1 MKKSIRILSLLMAF
15 AMLSGIF
22 SVAGSAY
29 APFKGDPISGQ
40 YDDVD
45 SPKFTL
51 EQYASMG
58 LDEVDRML
66 AKEKIYLNIYIGELD
81 LGSIDD
87 ALTSVQELLTSV
99 SSLLPLLGDA
109 ELLPGYINPA
119 IDGVRRNKAT
129 SPVGINDQTD
139 LNVVYALFDLISNLS
154 PIVEK
159 YVNGSLNLG
168 ILNSFIAE
176 YVFNVRE
183 LAIGLLYG
191 LLDGFSKTDEEAK
204 YDYFENGKTGLPNK
218 YLDENNGVLTLLQ
231 DLINELLLGKWV
243 CLDEGFGNKYD
254 TIRYDMYGFNNLYDE
269 TAPDT
274 TNYDYYGWVHPKE
287 WVTTGL
293 GGCVRVN
300 AGEAAPAPVYSAIDI
315 TTNKNGYDFIEALMQ
330 QAYNYIL
337 VPVLNRDTRPW
348 LRKLCGVVYDDAKYR
363 RQIYDSA
370 TQTWIDNPTYDPT
383 YDGDVPADNSG
394 NIYAKL
400 FNIDAVVP
408 YISVPSGTTLVDYF
422 NTILGQ
428 FLDAICIVK
437 RGVTTPAYD
446 GTPVSWTWDET
457 GNSVLFDNICN
468 VARFVIAVTGDLF
481 FSEKISVPAVA
492 DIMAMNNQ
500 QIVAFVVRAILNSSV
515 SWMYIE
521 DEYQTVADVGYRAVE
536 QLAWQD
542 IPQFTYTK
550 PERTSYSS
558 DAEYYDAV
566 VNKAL
571 DILFDVAVYNLNSD
585 IDMVPAS
592 GNDPVGQAG
601 LLQYQKDTGSYENNL
616 VQIAAWAVSKYGSIL
631 ALDLN
636 CDNANGATT
645 GLTADSV
652 WQDFDTIINALIP
665 IKGDNAWIAS
675 EISGASIVSKTFVFD
690 YILKPIYYL
699 DSTNFAT
706 IFKRNTNGEF
716 AKKNGVGI
724 IMSLLKNVFEL
735 IAPGVFQSQETL
747 DALIKNDLLGKMM
760 NDFIKTLGRSQF
772 TSASGATL
780 NGRAVALVKV
790 ALPLVCDIL
799 HLSDDQE
806 FEEMEIYM
814 PEIIA
819 VNGGA
824 PKFQVVN
831 GSSGINTGYTNKSGN
846 FNQDKLYTYKIQ
858 NVIPNAYSSAADDK
872 GKTLTCTGIG
882 SGTTIAGG
890 DSVNVTITSTLSEGQ
905 LIEFTVNYYIYG
917 EDGTSIVVDEN
928 GNDVALSKT
937 VYAYVGSADKDDDS
951 VESEIAVGDRKIQY
965 EPSIYLATGRALDK
979 VESYSIRVKDNKGG
993 SSASASIN
1001 SVSFSSTEYPFVTKN
1016 TTADQITA
1024 SMTGEE
1030 GIYFM
1035 NPFMVA
1041 TKADGTKYE
1050 RFAYTYQLDEKGEQV
1065 LDENNEPI
1073 ITGNN
1078 GGVPDGEYTATT
1090 TVNVAGTTESVVTK
1104 IHLYDDFGL
1113 PSLFNNAVS
1122 ANRQKANYDTEAN
1135 NGEAESLFTTYQ
1147 SVLKNAARLVLKPK
1161 TGTSFAS
1168 EIAATAGS
1176 GFVNKYEELA
1186 TALEN
1191 AIKAL
1196 EPYEKNSGT
1205 TALENA
1211 LRSYSGINFTTVTG
1225 PDGPYKVDMEYYE
1238 DGYTF
1243 FGMRDYV
1250 PHTYLRYRDARK
1262 RVDGIINSQN
1272 FYVPEPF
1279 EEGYTPTD
1287 EEKEAYDLAVAEY
1300 NKKVAEKGVVGSI
1313 EATYAEHM
1321 LRLTGERLI
1330 RLEADTSKL
1339 QIVYDLYKNAVA
1351 SADEGK
1357 YTAKSLERYK
1367 RAQAFAEATLATPIE
1382 ANGEFNLRPSQ
1393 VNKATS
1399 EMVAAWKGLA
1409 ISADYS
1415 ALDAAIAAAA
1425 DIVTANGTN
1434 PATQN
1439 AYTVE
1444 SYTAFINAYIA
1455 AKNVDRNLSNSDA
1468 NVAKL
1473 GELTTALTSTQAALA
1488 PATSG
1493 EVVIEFSTVDQS
1505 LFFDPT
1511 YTYTFVPAIAADSAE
1526 KIEYYLAT
1534 LPDGTPIDGYIV
1546 GYGVDIYDEETVR
1559 SMFSNLENA
1568 YAVVT
1573 VGNEDTGA
1581 YSTGTVVQIYNAN
1594 TNELEKT
1601 YQVILYGDVTGD
1613 GSIDIIDSGEIVLQ
1627 AFYSPGYDWEWNSY
1641 NTYEFYKAVSADL
1654 NKDGSIDLIDA
1665 GIVDASAF
1673 SLSVIDQST
1682 GLVKEDL

>member
-29 APFKGDPISGQ
+29 APFKGGPIAGQ

-66 AKEKIYLNIYIGELD
+66 AKEKLVVNIYIGTLN
-81 LGSIDD
+81 LSSIDT
-87 ALTSVQELLTSV
+87 ALTSVQSLLTSV

-109 ELLPGYINPA
+109 KTLADIVNPA
-119 IDGVRRNKAT
+119 IDGVSRNKDASST
-129 SPVGINDQTD
+129 NVNDAAD
-139 LNVVYALFDLISNLS
+139 LNVVYALFDLIADLS

-159 YVNGSLNLG
+159 YVNGTLSLG
-168 ILNSFIAE
+168 IMNSFIAE

-183 LAIGLLYG
+183 LVIGLLYG

-204 YDYFENGKTGLPNK
+204 YDYFENGKTGLPPE
-218 YLDENNGVLTLLQ
+218 YLNEKNGVLTLLQ

-243 CLDEGFGNKYD
+243 CLDEGFNNKYD

-293 GGCVRVN
+293 GGCKRVN
-300 AGEAAPAPVYSAIDI
+300 AGEAAPAPIYSAIDI

-363 RQIYDSA
+363 RQIYDSK

-394 NIYAKL
+394 NVYAKL

-428 FLDAICIVK
+428 FLDAICKVK
-437 RGVTTPAYD
+437 RGVKTTAYD
-446 GTPVSWTWDET
+446 GSTQVSWTWDET

-468 VARFVIAVTGDLF
+468 VARFVIAVTGGLF
-481 FSEKISVPAVA
+481 FSEKIKIPAVA

-542 IPQFTYTK
+542 IPQITYTK

-636 CDNANGATT
+636 CDNADGATT

-780 NGRAVALVKV
+780 NGRAVDIVKV

-806 FEEMEIYM
+806 FEEMEIYI

-819 VNGGA
+819 VNGGT

-831 GSSGINTGYTNKSGN
+831 GSSGINTGYTNKSGS
-846 FNQDKLYTYKIQ
+846 FSQDKLYTYEIKDVVT
-858 NVIPNAYSSAADDK
+858 NTYNAAGTNTNALKEAGIAA
-872 GKTLTCTGIG
+872 GKK
-882 SGTTIAGG
+882 IAGG
-890 DSVNVTITSTLSEGQ
+890 DSVDVTLNGTLAEGQ
-905 LIEFTVNYYIYG
+905 LVEFTVNYYIYG

-928 GNDVALSKT
+928 GNAVALSKT
-937 VYAYVGSADKDDDS
+937 VYAYVGSAAKDDDS
-951 VESEIAVGDRKIQY
+951 VVSEIAVDDRKIQY

-1030 GIYFM
+1030 GLYFM

-1050 RFAYTYQLDEKGEQV
+1050 RFAYTYQLNEKGEQV
-1065 LDENNEPI
+1065 LDENKKPI

-1078 GGVPDGEYTATT
+1078 AGVTDGEYTATT
-1090 TVNVAGTTESVVTK
+1090 TVSVAGTTKSVVTK

-1113 PSLFNNAVS
+1113 PSLFRNAVS
-1122 ANRQKANYDTEAN
+1122 ANRQLSNYDRVADEGA
-1135 NGEAESLFTTYQ
+1135 AEGYFTAYQ
-1147 SVLKNAARLVLKPK
+1147 NALKNAARLVLKPK

-1287 EEKEAYDLAVAEY
+1287 KEKEAYDLAVAEY

-1321 LRLTGERLI
+1321 LRLTGDRLI

-1339 QIVYDLYKNAVA
+1339 RIVYDLYKNAVA

-1425 DIVTANGTN
+1425 DIVTANGTK
-1434 PATQN
+1434 PATQT

-1444 SYTAFINAYIA
+1444 SYTAFINAYNA
-1455 AKNVDRNLSNSDA
+1455 ATSVDRNLSNSDA

-1473 GELTTALTSTQAALA
+1473 GELTTALTSAQAALA

-1493 EVVIEFSTVDQS
+1493 EVVIEFATSDPGI
-1505 LFFDPT
+1505 FFDPG
-1511 YTYTFVPAIAADSAE
+1511 YSYTFTPQIANDSAD
-1526 KIEYYLAT
+1526 KIGLYQST
-1534 LPDGTPIDGYIV
+1534 LEDGTPIDGYIV
-1546 GYGVDIYDEETVR
+1546 GFGCDIYGESDALKVFGT
-1559 SMFSNLENA
+1559 LDNA
-1568 YAVVT
+1568 RVEASTTDLGV
-1573 VGNEDTGA
+1573 
-1581 YSTGTVVQIYNAN
+1581 YSTGSTIKIYNAA
-1594 TNELEKT
+1594 TGDLEKV
-1601 YQVILYGDVTGD
+1601 YQIVLYGDLNGD
-1613 GSIDIIDSGEIVLQ
+1613 GTINSTDADAILLNSMGVT
-1627 AFYSPGYDWEWNSY
+1627 DWEWNSQG
-1641 NTYEFYKAVSADL
+1641 TYDQYYAQAGDL
-1654 NKDGSIDLIDA
+1654 NGDYSIDDGDA
-1665 GIVDASAF
+1665 TIIRMSEGFEI
-1673 SLSVIDQST
+1673 VIDQQT
-1682 GLVKEDL
+1682 GLQR

>member
-29 APFKGDPISGQ
+29 APFKGSPISGQ

-66 AKEKIYLNIYIGELD
+66 AKEKINLNIYIGELD
-81 LGSIDD
+81 LGSIDT
-87 ALTSVQELLTSV
+87 ALTSVQSLLTSV

-109 ELLPGYINPA
+109 QTLPSLINPA

-129 SPVGINDQTD
+129 SPVSINDQTD
-139 LNVVYALFDLISNLS
+139 LRLVYALFDLIANLS

-159 YVNGSLNLG
+159 YVNGSLSLG

-183 LAIGLLYG
+183 LAIGALYG
-191 LLDGFSKTDEEAK
+191 LSNTGKEAE
-204 YDYFENGKTGLPNK
+204 YDYFKNGTNGLPGK

-243 CLDEGFGNKYD
+243 CLDEGFDNIYD
-254 TIRYDMYGFNNLYDE
+254 TISYDMYGFKNLYGE

-274 TNYDYYGWVHPKE
+274 KKYDYYGWVHYNE

-300 AGEAAPAPVYSAIDI
+300 AGEAAPSPVYSAIDI

-363 RQIYDSA
+363 RQIYDST

-383 YDGDVPADNSG
+383 YDGDVPADNSD

-408 YISVPSGTTLVDYF
+408 YISVPSNTTLVDYF

-437 RGVTTPAYD
+437 RGVTTTAYD
-446 GTPVSWTWDET
+446 GSTQVSWTWDET

-468 VARFVIAVTGDLF
+468 VARFVVAVTGNLF

-500 QIVAFVVRAILNSSV
+500 QIVAFIVRAILNSSV

-521 DEYQTVADVGYRAVE
+521 DDYQTVVDVGYRAVE

-542 IPQFTYTK
+542 IPQFNYTK
-550 PERTSYSS
+550 PERTSYTN
-558 DAEYYDAV
+558 DADYYDAV

-571 DILFDVAVYNLNSD
+571 DILFDVAVYNLNQD

-601 LLQYQKDTGSYENNL
+601 LLQYQGNSGTYETNL
-616 VQIAAWAVSKYGSIL
+616 VQIAAWAVSKYGSVL
-631 ALDLN
+631 ALELN

-675 EISGASIVSKTFVFD
+675 EIASASIVSKTFVFD

-699 DSTNFAT
+699 DATNFAT

-716 AKKNGVGI
+716 AQKNGVAI

-735 IAPGVFQSQETL
+735 IAPGVFQSQATL

-760 NDFIKTLGRSQF
+760 NDFIKSLGTKQF

-790 ALPLVCDIL
+790 ALPIVCDVL

-806 FEEMEIYM
+806 FEEMEIYI

-819 VNGGA
+819 VNGGT

-846 FNQDKLYTYKIQ
+846 FSQDNLYTYEIKDV
-858 NVIPNAYSSAADDK
+858 NTNTYNAAGTNTNALKEAGIAA
-872 GKTLTCTGIG
+872 GKK
-882 SGTTIAGG
+882 IAGG
-890 DSVNVTITSTLSEGQ
+890 DSVDVTLNGTLAEGQ

-928 GNDVALSKT
+928 KNAVALSKT

-965 EPSIYLATGRALDK
+965 EPSIYLSTGRALDK
-979 VESYSIRVKDNKGG
+979 VESYSIRVKDNKSG
-993 SSASASIN
+993 SAASASIN
-1001 SVSFSSTEYPFVTKN
+1001 SVSFSSSEYPFVTKN
-1016 TTADQITA
+1016 TTADQIAA
-1024 SMTGEE
+1024 SMTGAE
-1030 GIYFM
+1030 GLYFM

-1041 TKADGTKYE
+1041 TKADGTEYE
-1050 RFAYTYQLDEKGEQV
+1050 RFAYTYQLNEKGEQV
-1065 LDENNEPI
+1065 LDENKEPI

-1078 GGVPDGEYTATT
+1078 AGVPNGEYTATT
-1090 TVNVAGTTESVVTK
+1090 TVSVAGTTKSVVTK

-1113 PSLFNNAVS
+1113 PSLFRNAVS
-1122 ANRQKANYDTEAN
+1122 ANRQLSNYDRVAN
-1135 NGEAESLFTTYQ
+1135 DGAAEGLFTVYQ
-1147 SVLKNAARLVLKPK
+1147 NALMNAARLVLKPK
-1161 TGTSFAS
+1161 TGTSFAG
-1168 EIAATAGS
+1168 EIAVAADS
-1176 GFVNKYEELA
+1176 GYVNKYEQLA

-1205 TALENA
+1205 VALENA

-1250 PHTYLRYRDARK
+1250 PHTYNRYKDARK
-1262 RVDGIINSQN
+1262 RVEGIINSQN

-1287 EEKEAYDLAVAEY
+1287 EEREAYDLAVAEY
-1300 NKKVAEKGVVGSI
+1300 NKNVAEKGVVGSI

-1321 LRLTGERLI
+1321 LKLTGDRLI
-1330 RLEADTSKL
+1330 RLEANTSKL
-1339 QIVYDLYKNAVA
+1339 QVVYDSYKDAVVA
-1351 SADEGK
+1351 ADEGK

-1367 RAQAFAEATLATPIE
+1367 RAQAFAEATLATPIT
-1382 ANGEFNLRPSQ
+1382 ANGEPNLRPSQ
-1393 VNKATS
+1393 VNQATS

-1415 ALDAAIAAAA
+1415 ALDAAITAAA
-1425 DIVTANGTN
+1425 DIITANGT
-1434 PATQN
+1434 PAEQT

-1444 SYTAFINAYIA
+1444 SYTAFYDAYNA

-1473 GELTTALTSTQAALA
+1473 GELTTALTSAQAALA

-1493 EVVIEFSTVDQS
+1493 EVVIEFATSDPGI
-1505 LFFDPT
+1505 FFDPG
-1511 YTYTFVPAIAADSAE
+1511 YSYTFTPQIANDSAD
-1526 KIEYYLAT
+1526 KIGLYQST
-1534 LPDGTPIDGYIV
+1534 LEDGTPIDGYIV
-1546 GYGVDIYDEETVR
+1546 GFGCDIVDESNALQVFSTVDNATVEVSQTEFGV
-1559 SMFSNLENA
+1559 
-1568 YAVVT
+1568 
-1573 VGNEDTGA
+1573 
-1581 YSTGTVVQIYNAN
+1581 YSTGSTIKIYNAA
-1594 TNELEKT
+1594 TGDLEKV
-1601 YQVILYGDVTGD
+1601 YQIVLYGDLNGD
-1613 GSIDIIDSGEIVLQ
+1613 GTISSTDSDAILLNSMGVT
-1627 AFYSPGYDWEWNSY
+1627 DWEWNSQG
-1641 NTYEFYKAVSADL
+1641 TYDQYYAQAGDL
-1654 NKDGSIDLIDA
+1654 NGDYAIDDSDGFIISQTEA
-1665 GIVDASAF
+1665 YA
-1673 SLSVIDQST
+1673 SVIDQQN
-1682 GLVKEDL
+1682 GCEMEF

>member
-29 APFKGDPISGQ
+29 APFKGTPISGQ

-81 LGSIDD
+81 LGSIDT
-87 ALTSVQELLTSV
+87 ALTSVQSLLTSV

-109 ELLPGYINPA
+109 QTLPSLINPA

-129 SPVGINDQTD
+129 SPVSINDQTD
-139 LNVVYALFDLISNLS
+139 LNLVYALFDLIANLS

-168 ILNSFIAE
+168 ILDSFIAE

-183 LAIGLLYG
+183 LAIGALYG
-191 LLDGFSKTDEEAK
+191 LSNTGKEAQ
-204 YDYFENGKTGLPNK
+204 YDYFKNGTTGLPTK

-243 CLDEGFGNKYD
+243 CLDEGFDNIYD

-274 TNYDYYGWVHPKE
+274 TKYDYYGWVHPTE

-300 AGEAAPAPVYSAIDI
+300 AGEAAPSPVYSAIDI

-348 LRKLCGVVYDDAKYR
+348 LRRLCGVEYDEAKYR
-363 RQIYDSA
+363 RQIYDST
-370 TQTWIDNPTYDPT
+370 TQTWIDNPTYDPA
-383 YDGDVPADNSG
+383 YDGDVPADNSD

-408 YISVPSGTTLVDYF
+408 YISVPSNTTLVDYF

-437 RGVTTPAYD
+437 RGVTTTAYD
-446 GTPVSWTWDET
+446 GSTQVSWTWDET

-468 VARFVIAVTGDLF
+468 VARFVVAVTGDLF
-481 FSEKISVPAVA
+481 FSEKIEVPAVA

-521 DEYQTVADVGYRAVE
+521 DDYQTIADVGYRAVE

-550 PERTSYSS
+550 PERTSYTS
-558 DAEYYDAV
+558 DADYYDAV

-571 DILFDVAVYNLNSD
+571 DILFDVAVYNLNQD

-592 GNDPVGQAG
+592 GNDPVNQAG
-601 LLQYQKDTGSYENNL
+601 LLQYQGNSGTYETNL
-616 VQIAAWAVSKYGSIL
+616 VQIAAWAVTNYGSIL

-636 CDNANGATT
+636 CDNANGGTD

-675 EISGASIVSKTFVFD
+675 EIASASIVSKTFVFD

-699 DSTNFAT
+699 DATNFAT
-706 IFKRNTNGEF
+706 IFKRNTSGEF
-716 AKKNGVGI
+716 AQKNGVGI

-735 IAPGVFQSQETL
+735 IAPGVFQSQATL
-747 DALIKNDLLGKMM
+747 DALIKNDLLGKMV
-760 NDFIKTLGRSQF
+760 NDFVKTLGTEQF

-790 ALPLVCDIL
+790 ALPIVCDVL

-814 PEIIA
+814 PEIISA
-819 VNGGA
+819 TSA
-824 PKFQVVN
+824 TTKFQVVN
-831 GSSGINTGYTNKSGN
+831 GSSGINTGYTDKNGD
-846 FNQDKLYTYKIQ
+846 FNQDNLYTYKIQ
-858 NVIPNAYSSAADDK
+858 SVIPSAYSSAADNT
-872 GKTLTCTGIG
+872 GTTLTCTGIG
-882 SGTTIAGG
+882 AGTTIAGG
-890 DSVNVTITSTLSEGQ
+890 DSVDVTITSALTEGQ
-905 LIEFTVNYYIYG
+905 LIELTINYFIYG
-917 EDGTSIVVDEN
+917 EDGTSIVVDSN
-928 GNDVALSKT
+928 TGADVALSKT

-951 VESEIAVGDRKIQY
+951 IESEIAVGDRKIQY
-965 EPSIYLATGRALDK
+965 EPSIYLSTGRALDK
-979 VESYSIRVKDNKGG
+979 VESYSIRVKDDKSG
-993 SSASASIN
+993 SAASASIGG
-1001 SVSFSSTEYPFVTKN
+1001 VSFSSTEYPFVTMN
-1016 TTADQITA
+1016 TTADQIAA

-1030 GIYFM
+1030 GLYFM

-1050 RFAYTYQLDEKGEQV
+1050 RFAYTYQLNDKGEQV
-1065 LDENNEPI
+1065 LDENKKPI

-1078 GGVPDGEYTATT
+1078 AGVPDGEYTATT
-1090 TVNVAGTTESVVTK
+1090 TVSVAGTTKSVVTK

-1113 PSLFNNAVS
+1113 PALFNNAVS

-1135 NGEAESLFTTYQ
+1135 DGAAEGLFTTYQ
-1147 SVLKNAARLVLKPK
+1147 TALKNAARLVLKPK
-1161 TGTSFAS
+1161 VGTSFAS

-1225 PDGPYKVDMEYYE
+1225 DDGPYKVDMEYYE

-1250 PHTYLRYRDARK
+1250 PHTYNRYKDARK
-1262 RVDGIINSQN
+1262 RVEGIINSQN

-1287 EEKEAYDLAVAEY
+1287 EEREAYDLAVAQY
-1300 NKKVAEKGVVGSI
+1300 NKNVAEKGVVGSI

-1321 LRLTGERLI
+1321 LKLTGDRLI
-1330 RLEADTSKL
+1330 RLEANTDKL

-1357 YTAKSLERYK
+1357 YTDKSLQRYK
-1367 RAQAFAEATLATPIE
+1367 RAQAFAEATLATPIT
-1382 ANGEFNLRPSQ
+1382 ANGEPNLRPSQ
-1393 VNKATS
+1393 VNQATS

-1409 ISADYS
+1409 ISADYR
-1415 ALDAAIAAAA
+1415 ALDAAITAAA
-1425 DIVTANGTN
+1425 DIITANGT
-1434 PATQN
+1434 PEEQT
-1439 AYTVE
+1439 AYTPD
-1444 SYTAFINAYIA
+1444 SYKAFYDAYNA

-1468 NVAKL
+1468 NVAKI
-1473 GELTTALTSTQAALA
+1473 GELTTALTSAQAALA

-1493 EVVIEFSTVDQS
+1493 EVVIEFSTEDQF

-1511 YTYTFVPAIAADSAE
+1511 YTYTFVPAIAEDSAE
-1526 KIEYYLAT
+1526 KIDYYLAT

-1546 GYGVDIYDEETVR
+1546 GYGVDIYDEDTVL
-1559 SMFSNLENA
+1559 SMFSNLDNA

-1613 GSIDIIDSGEIVLQ
+1613 GSIDIIDSGEIILQ

-1641 NTYEFYKAVSADL
+1641 NTYEFYKAVAADL

-1665 GIVDASAF
+1665 GIVDSSAF

-1682 GLVKEDL
+1682 GLVMEDF

>member
-81 LGSIDD
+81 LGSIDT
-87 ALTSVQELLTSV
+87 ALTSVQSLLTSV

-109 ELLPGYINPA
+109 QTLPSLINPA
-119 IDGVRRNKAT
+119 IDGVRRNKDASST
-129 SPVGINDQTD
+129 NVNDATD

-159 YVNGSLNLG
+159 YVNGSLDLG
-168 ILNSFIAE
+168 ILDSFIAE
-176 YVFNVRE
+176 YVFDVRE

-204 YDYFENGKTGLPNK
+204 YDYFKNGTTGLPPE
-218 YLDENNGVLTLLQ
+218 YLNEENGLLTLLQ
-231 DLINELLLGKWV
+231 DLINELLLGEWV
-243 CLDEGFGNKYD
+243 CLDEGFDNIYD
-254 TIRYDMYGFNNLYDE
+254 NVLYEMYGFNNLYDE

-293 GGCVRVN
+293 GGCKRVN

-348 LRKLCGVVYDDAKYR
+348 LRKLCGVEYDDAKYR
-363 RQIYDSA
+363 RKIYDSA
-370 TQTWIDNPTYDPT
+370 TKEWIDNPTYDPT
-383 YDGDVPADNSG
+383 YDGDVPADNSD
-394 NIYAKL
+394 NVYAKL
-400 FNIDAVVP
+400 FNIDAVIP

-428 FLDAICIVK
+428 FLDTICIVK
-437 RGVTTPAYD
+437 RGVSTTAYD
-446 GTPVSWTWDET
+446 GSTQVSWTWDET
-457 GNSVLFDNICN
+457 GNSVLFNNICG
-468 VARFVIAVTGDLF
+468 VAKFVIAVTGGLF
-481 FSEKISVPAVA
+481 FSEKTEVPAVA

-500 QIVAFVVRAILNSSV
+500 QIVAFVLRAILNSSV
-515 SWMYIE
+515 DWMYIE

-542 IPQFTYTK
+542 IPQLNYDK

-571 DILFDVAVYNLNSD
+571 DILFDVAVYNLNTD

-601 LLQYQKDTGSYENNL
+601 LLQYQGNTGSYENNL

-675 EISGASIVSKTFVFD
+675 EISSASIVSKTFVFD

-699 DSTNFAT
+699 DATNFAT

-747 DALIKNDLLGKMM
+747 DALINNTLLGKMM

-780 NGRAVALVKV
+780 NGRAVAIVKV
-790 ALPLVCDIL
+790 ALPIVCDIL

-806 FEEMEIYM
+806 FEEMEIYI
-814 PEIIA
+814 PEIIS
-819 VNGGA
+819 VNGGT

-831 GSSGINTGYTNKSGN
+831 GSSGINTGYTNKSGS
-846 FNQDKLYTYKIQ
+846 FSQDKLYTYEIKDVVT
-858 NVIPNAYSSAADDK
+858 NTYNAAGTNTNALKEAGIAAGRK
-872 GKTLTCTGIG
+872 
-882 SGTTIAGG
+882 IAGG
-890 DSVNVTITSTLSEGQ
+890 DSVDVTLNGTLAEGQ
-905 LIEFTVNYYIYG
+905 LVEFTVNYYIYG

-928 GNDVALSKT
+928 ENAVALSKT

-1030 GIYFM
+1030 GLYFM

-1078 GGVPDGEYTATT
+1078 GGVTDGEYTATT
-1090 TVNVAGTTESVVTK
+1090 TVNVAGTTKSVVTK

-1122 ANRQKANYDTEAN
+1122 ANRQLSNYDRVADEGA
-1135 NGEAESLFTTYQ
+1135 AEGYFTAYQ
-1147 SVLKNAARLVLKPK
+1147 NALKNAARLVLKPK

-1321 LRLTGERLI
+1321 LRLTGDRLI
-1330 RLEADTSKL
+1330 RLKADTSKL
-1339 QIVYDLYKNAVA
+1339 RIVYDLYKNAVA

-1425 DIVTANGTN
+1425 DIVTANGTD
-1434 PATQN
+1434 PATQT

-1455 AKNVDRNLSNSDA
+1455 ATNVDRNLSNSDA

-1473 GELTTALTSTQAALA
+1473 GELTTALTSTQGALA

-1493 EVVIEFSTVDQS
+1493 EVVIEFATSDPGI
-1505 LFFDPT
+1505 FFDPG
-1511 YTYTFVPAIAADSAE
+1511 YSYTFTPQIANDSAD
-1526 KIEYYLAT
+1526 KIGLYQST
-1534 LPDGTPIDGYIV
+1534 LEDGTPIDGYIV
-1546 GYGVDIYDEETVR
+1546 GFGCDIVDESNALQVFSTVDNATVEVSQTEFGV
-1559 SMFSNLENA
+1559 
-1568 YAVVT
+1568 
-1573 VGNEDTGA
+1573 
-1581 YSTGTVVQIYNAN
+1581 YSTGSTIKIYNAA
-1594 TNELEKT
+1594 TGDLEKV
-1601 YQVILYGDVTGD
+1601 YQIVLYGDLNGD
-1613 GSIDIIDSGEIVLQ
+1613 GTISSTDSDAILLNSMGVT
-1627 AFYSPGYDWEWNSY
+1627 DWEWNSQG
-1641 NTYEFYKAVSADL
+1641 TYDQYYAEAGDL
-1654 NKDGSIDLIDA
+1654 NGDYAIDDSDGFIISQTEA
-1665 GIVDASAF
+1665 YA
-1673 SLSVIDQST
+1673 SVIDQQN
-1682 GLVKEDL
+1682 GCEMAF

>member
-1 MKKSIRILSLLMAF
+1 MKKSIRILSLLMAI

-29 APFKGDPISGQ
+29 APFKGGPISGQ

-66 AKEKIYLNIYIGELD
+66 AKEKLVVNIYIGTLN
-81 LGSIDD
+81 LSSIDT
-87 ALTSVQELLTSV
+87 ALTSVQSLLTSV

-109 ELLPGYINPA
+109 KTLADIVNPA
-119 IDGVRRNKAT
+119 IDGVSRNKDASST
-129 SPVGINDQTD
+129 NVNDAAD
-139 LNVVYALFDLISNLS
+139 LNVVYALFDLIADLS

-159 YVNGSLNLG
+159 YVNGTLSLG
-168 ILNSFIAE
+168 IMNSFIAE

-204 YDYFENGKTGLPNK
+204 YDYFENGKTGLPQQ

-274 TNYDYYGWVHPKE
+274 AKYDYYGWVHPKE

-315 TTNKNGYDFIEALMQ
+315 TTTKNGYDFIEALMQ

-363 RQIYDSA
+363 RQIYDSK

-394 NIYAKL
+394 NVYAKL

-428 FLDAICIVK
+428 FLDAICKVK
-437 RGVTTPAYD
+437 RGVKTTAYD
-446 GTPVSWTWDET
+446 GSTQVSWTWDET

-468 VARFVIAVTGDLF
+468 VARFVIAVTGGLF
-481 FSEKISVPAVA
+481 FSEKIKIPAVA

-542 IPQFTYTK
+542 IPQITYTK

-806 FEEMEIYM
+806 FEEMEIYI

-819 VNGGA
+819 VNGGT

-831 GSSGINTGYTNKSGN
+831 GSSGINTGYTNKSGS
-846 FNQDKLYTYKIQ
+846 FSQDKLYTYEIKDVVT
-858 NVIPNAYSSAADDK
+858 NTYNAAGTNTNALKEAGIAA
-872 GKTLTCTGIG
+872 GKK
-882 SGTTIAGG
+882 IAGG
-890 DSVNVTITSTLSEGQ
+890 DSVDVTLNGTLAEGQ
-905 LIEFTVNYYIYG
+905 LVEFTVNYYIYG

-928 GNDVALSKT
+928 GNAVALSKT
-937 VYAYVGSADKDDDS
+937 VYAYVGSAAKDDDS

-1030 GIYFM
+1030 GLYFM

-1050 RFAYTYQLDEKGEQV
+1050 RFAYTYQLNEKGEQV
-1065 LDENNEPI
+1065 LDENKKPI

-1078 GGVPDGEYTATT
+1078 AGVTDGEYTATT
-1090 TVNVAGTTESVVTK
+1090 TVSVAGTTKSVVTK

-1113 PSLFNNAVS
+1113 PSLFRNAVS
-1122 ANRQKANYDTEAN
+1122 ANRQLSNYDRVADEGA
-1135 NGEAESLFTTYQ
+1135 AEGYFTAYQ
-1147 SVLKNAARLVLKPK
+1147 NALKNAARLVLKPK

-1287 EEKEAYDLAVAEY
+1287 KEKEAYDLAVAEY

-1321 LRLTGERLI
+1321 LRLTGDRLI
-1330 RLEADTSKL
+1330 RLKADTSKL
-1339 QIVYDLYKNAVA
+1339 RIVYDLYKNAVA

-1425 DIVTANGTN
+1425 DIVTANGTD
-1434 PATQN
+1434 PATQT

-1444 SYTAFINAYIA
+1444 SYTAFINAYNA
-1455 AKNVDRNLSNSDA
+1455 ATNVDRNLSNSDA

-1473 GELTTALTSTQAALA
+1473 GELTTALTSAQAALA

-1493 EVVIEFSTVDQS
+1493 EVVIEFATSDPGI
-1505 LFFDPT
+1505 FFDPG
-1511 YTYTFVPAIAADSAE
+1511 YSYTFTPQIANDSAD
-1526 KIEYYLAT
+1526 KIGLYQST
-1534 LPDGTPIDGYIV
+1534 LEDGTPIDGYIV
-1546 GYGVDIYDEETVR
+1546 GFGCDIVDESNALQVFSTVDNATVEVSQTEFGV
-1559 SMFSNLENA
+1559 
-1568 YAVVT
+1568 
-1573 VGNEDTGA
+1573 
-1581 YSTGTVVQIYNAN
+1581 YSTGSTIKIYNAA
-1594 TNELEKT
+1594 TGDLEKV
-1601 YQVILYGDVTGD
+1601 YQIVLYGDLNGD
-1613 GSIDIIDSGEIVLQ
+1613 GTISSTDSDAILLNSMGVT
-1627 AFYSPGYDWEWNSY
+1627 DWEWNSQG
-1641 NTYEFYKAVSADL
+1641 TYDQYYAQAGDL
-1654 NKDGSIDLIDA
+1654 NGDYAIDDSDGFIISQTEA
-1665 GIVDASAF
+1665 YA
-1673 SLSVIDQST
+1673 SVIDQQN
-1682 GLVKEDL
+1682 GCEMAF